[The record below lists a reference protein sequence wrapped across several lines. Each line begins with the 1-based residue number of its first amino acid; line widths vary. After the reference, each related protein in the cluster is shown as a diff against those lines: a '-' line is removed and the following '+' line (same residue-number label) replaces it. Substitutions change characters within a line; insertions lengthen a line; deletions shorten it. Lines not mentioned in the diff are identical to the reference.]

1 MIRQRNLSHPLMTS
15 QQHSP
20 GAGMMTSPTGGGG
33 LYPNTTAASWAGNTQ
48 QPIIKQ
54 EIQIR
59 EVSSLTSSP
68 DSSPSPGQTGNT
80 RLFTVKVQIIRGFSK
95 RIKI

>member
-1 MIRQRNLSHPLMTS
+1 MTS

-20 GAGMMTSPTGGGG
+20 GAGMMTSPTGGG

-68 DSSPSPGQTGNT
+68 DSSPSPGQTGST
-80 RLFTVKVQIIRGFSK
+80 RLLTIDEKLFTDFN
-95 RIKI
+95 